1 MTYNKVEELCRYCG
15 GTRETCTAERAGR
28 QGDFAKGLDPDEEH
42 AELEPAEAR
51 RAVGW
56 TERTVMQVEYQNEDV
71 DDDFGGED

>member
-42 AELEPAEAR
+42 AGLEARVEELEAERDALLATIKRIAR
-51 RAVGW
+51 
-56 TERTVMQVEYQNEDV
+56 
-71 DDDFGGED
+71 GEDA